1 MKVSNSAAWL
11 LMVGLIAWSSRLLT
25 LLLALSATAFPLSAQ
40 TNQDVQKW
48 GDPVDGV
55 QISLYL
61 DSAKPEATGL
71 PAVGLA
77 IRNLGSASKGIVL
90 GEVCGPLTPG
100 WKTTF
105 VVLIITDL
113 QGRSQKLQDV
123 PGPPL
128 LAGCA
133 GLASSFHL
141 DVAPGAT
148 SSVPLDLE
156 CYYGSVVSFDYAWAG
171 GGEYSLRA
179 EVGSLKSNELRVHFS
194 GNVASRRCFSNAL
207 VVPCAGK

>member
-1 MKVSNSAAWL
+1 MKTGKL
-11 LMVGLIAWSSRLLT
+11 TPLT
-25 LLLALSATAFPLSAQ
+25 LLLVFSAAAFPLPAQ
-40 TNQDVQKW
+40 TNQDVQQW

-61 DSAKPEATGL
+61 DSAKPAAPGL

-77 IRNLGSASKGIVL
+77 VRNLGSASKRIDL

-105 VVLIITDL
+105 VALIITDL

-128 LAGCA
+128 IAGCA
-133 GLASSFHL
+133 GLESIFHL
-141 DVAPGAT
+141 DAAPGAT

-156 CYYGSVVSFDYAWAG
+156 CYYGGVVSFDYAWAG
-171 GGEYSLRA
+171 GGEYALRA

-194 GNVASRRCFSNAL
+194 KTVASRRCFSKGL
-207 VVPCAGK
+207 LVPCAGK

>member
-1 MKVSNSAAWL
+1 MKT
-11 LMVGLIAWSSRLLT
+11 GKLT
-25 LLLALSATAFPLSAQ
+25 PWILLLALGAAAFPLPAQ

-48 GDPVDGV
+48 GDPVNGM

-61 DSAKPEATGL
+61 DSAKPAAPGL

-77 IRNLGSASKGIVL
+77 IRNLGSASRRIVL
-90 GEVCGPLTPG
+90 GAVCGPLTPG

-105 VVLIITDL
+105 VALIITDL

-133 GLASSFHL
+133 GLESIFHL

-156 CYYGSVVSFDYAWAG
+156 CYYASVVSFDYGWAG

-194 GNVASRRCFSNAL
+194 ENVASRRCFSKGL
-207 VVPCAGK
+207 LVPCAGK